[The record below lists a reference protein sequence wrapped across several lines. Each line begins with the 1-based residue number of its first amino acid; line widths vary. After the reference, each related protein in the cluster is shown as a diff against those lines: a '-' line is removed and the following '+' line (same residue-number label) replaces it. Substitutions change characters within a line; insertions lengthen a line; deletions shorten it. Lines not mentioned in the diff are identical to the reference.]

1 MPERLQLVLGN
12 HCLPPI
18 GMMNFCINRYY
29 CLVLLFYFFLFC
41 FVFLIYCSSS
51 KFKSK
56 QTLIYGENILILFV
70 IKEENKPNQVKT
82 FKKKRQKILQGP
94 SLHGIFWN
102 SKIYLKWSPW
112 RKKNTIVLIATTTRS
127 VNGICEVFC
136 WIKSSLWNQTNCI
149 Q

>member
-1 MPERLQLVLGN
+1 MSERLQLVLGN

-18 GMMNFCINRYY
+18 VMMNFCINRYY
-29 CLVLLFYFFLFC
+29 CLVLLFSSFLFC

-82 FKKKRQKILQGP
+82 F
-94 SLHGIFWN
+94 N
-102 SKIYLKWSPW
+102 D
-112 RKKNTIVLIATTTRS
+112 RKKGKKFFKVQ
-127 VNGICEVFC
+127 VYMVFFETL
-136 WIKSSLWNQTNCI
+136 KFT
-149 Q
+149 